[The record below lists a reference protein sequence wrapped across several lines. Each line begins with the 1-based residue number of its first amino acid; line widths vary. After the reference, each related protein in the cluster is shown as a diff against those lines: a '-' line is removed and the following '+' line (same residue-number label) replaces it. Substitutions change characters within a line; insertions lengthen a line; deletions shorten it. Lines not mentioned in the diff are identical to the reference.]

1 MQSMTWYRIPSRQE
15 LRRRKW
21 EKKKRKIRKRIQEA
35 MTAGGILLG
44 MAIEANLWM
53 FIPAMALLI
62 AALVVGR

>member
-1 MQSMTWYRIPSRQE
+1 MQSMIWYRIPRRQE

-35 MTAGGILLG
+35 VTAGGILLG
-44 MAIEANLWM
+44 MAIEPNLWM

-62 AALVVGR
+62 AALIIGR